1 MVVSVV
7 YEKGKTTAGF
17 ASKVT
22 GEIDSRLVASSL
34 SKCEVARTGCEN
46 VRILNSDDTQTKT
59 ASA

>member
-22 GEIDSRLVASSL
+22 GEIDSRLVASGL
-34 SKCEVARTGCEN
+34 SKCKVAGQKRPGTDSKS
-46 VRILNSDDTQTKT
+46 VSVDFQF
-59 ASA
+59 